1 MGYHT
6 VFDVAQVSFQWWI
19 PAFIFIFA
27 SLFVGVG
34 WALRTSG
41 DKNYVLKGTI
51 FQIVGGV
58 GFLGALT
65 FFVAIYGEYRN
76 ARNAI
81 DSRSYSV
88 AEGVVSDFIPMPH
101 GGHSIESF
109 VVNGVHFQYG
119 SGWGS
124 TTFNSEWNE
133 GFIHDGVE
141 ARITYVGTD
150 ILKVEVK

>member
-1 MGYHT
+1 MGYHA
-6 VFDVAQVSFQWWI
+6 VFDVTKVGLQWWI
-19 PAFIFIFA
+19 PALMFIFA
-27 SLFVGVG
+27 SMFVGVG
-34 WALRTSG
+34 QVLRTSG

-51 FQIVGGV
+51 FQIIGGAGV
-58 GFLGALT
+58 LGALT

-81 DSRSYSV
+81 VAHSYSV
-88 AEGVVSDFIPMPH
+88 AEGVVSDFIPMPP
-101 GGHSIESF
+101 GGHATESF

-124 TTFNSEWNE
+124 TTFNAEWNK

-150 ILKVEVK
+150 IIRVEVK